1 MLTTSQA
8 AERYMPE
15 PNGINAG
22 ETRRLPPGTVLW
34 VLPGQGIY
42 REGERA
48 SSLYQVQSGAVR
60 VYRIMRN
67 GHRHILSFYGAG
79 EWFGLQD
86 GDIHDDFAEAICDS
100 QIRSVPRAGGP
111 MPSINLLDIALSSLA
126 IANSRQLIVA
136 RQGALERVATFVQ
149 EMSARNGGANE
160 FELMMSRTDV
170 ADYLGLTVES
180 VARSLTKLRTRH
192 IVELFGRGQRYVHI
206 LDRNRLAALST

>member
-15 PNGINAG
+15 PNGINPG
-22 ETRRLPPGTVLW
+22 ETRRLPPSTVLW
-34 VLPGQGIY
+34 LLPGQGIY

-67 GHRHILSFYGAG
+67 GHRHILSFYGTG

-86 GDIHDDFAEAICDS
+86 GDIHDDFAEAICAS
-100 QIRSVPRAGGP
+100 QIRSVPRAGSP
-111 MPSINLLDIALSSLA
+111 MPPINLLDIALSSLA

-149 EMSARNGGANE
+149 EMSARNGGTNE

-180 VARSLTKLRTRH
+180 VARSFTKLRTRH
-192 IVELFGRGQRYVHI
+192 IVQLFGRGQRYVHI
-206 LDRNRLAALST
+206 LDCNRLAALST

>member
-15 PNGINAG
+15 PNRVNAG
-22 ETRRLPPGTVLW
+22 ETRRLPPSTVLW

-67 GHRHILSFYGAG
+67 GHRHILAFHGTG

-100 QIRSVPRAGGP
+100 QIRSIPKAGAP
-111 MPSINLLDIALSSLA
+111 MPAINLLDIALSSLA

-149 EMSARNGGANE
+149 EMSTRNGGANE

-180 VARSLTKLRTRH
+180 VARSFTKLRTRH
-192 IVELFGRGQRYVHI
+192 IVQLFGRGQRYVQI
-206 LDRNRLAALST
+206 LNRTRLAALST

>member
-1 MLTTSQA
+1 MLTASQA

-15 PNGINAG
+15 PNSINAG
-22 ETRRLPPGTVLW
+22 ETRRLPSGTVLR

-67 GHRHILSFYGAG
+67 GHRHILSFYGTG
-79 EWFGLQD
+79 EWFGLQN
-86 GDIHDDFAEAICDS
+86 GDTHDDFAEAICDS
-100 QIRSVPRAGGP
+100 QIRSIPRAGGP
-111 MPSINLLDIALSSLA
+111 MPPINLLDIALSSLA

-180 VARSLTKLRTRH
+180 VARSFTKLRTRH
-192 IVELFGRGQRYVHI
+192 IVQLFGRGQRYVHI